1 MDELG
6 VKVTGYLVGMEE
18 KTGEYD
24 GIKKVTYRYLL
35 VAGMDSFLISSD
47 ENYAGSVAIQDIVT
61 FKVSPRIFGQK
72 IFYSRGKLVV

>member
-1 MDELG
+1 MEELG
-6 VKVTGYLVGMEE
+6 VKVTGCLAGMEQ

-47 ENYAGSVAIQDIVT
+47 EDYAGSVALQDIVT
-61 FKVSPRIFGQK
+61 FKVSPRVFGSK
-72 IFYSRGKLVV
+72 LFYSHGRLVV